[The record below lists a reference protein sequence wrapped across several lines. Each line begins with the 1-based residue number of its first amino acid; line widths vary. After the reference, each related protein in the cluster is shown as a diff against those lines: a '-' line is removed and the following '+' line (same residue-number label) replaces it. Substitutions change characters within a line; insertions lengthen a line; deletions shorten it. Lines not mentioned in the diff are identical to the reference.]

1 MRFGLNTAP
10 LGHKVLRFHDQCCMS
25 RRISRI
31 TEGGVRVD
39 LPHHLLQ
46 PFSFVAL
53 GVWDSVGAGKT
64 VKPPFSLL
72 KIDLSSP
79 VCPAASEKPRM
90 A

>member
-25 RRISRI
+25 RRISRT

-53 GVWDSVGAGKT
+53 GLGWGGEDRKT
-64 VKPPFSLL
+64 TIFTF
-72 KIDLSSP
+72 
-79 VCPAASEKPRM
+79 EN
-90 A
+90 